1 MFLHQTALAVLITPR
16 WLEALVNVY
25 HTGTAL
31 TVVTTPVI
39 AILYVMAVMDQPL
52 PTAITVSYMPHGAQV
67 SVLATTH
74 MLARNVTI
82 VLILRP
88 QHSNSSPNRTT
99 AMISTV
105 MVTA

>member
-1 MFLHQTALAVLITPR
+1 MLPHLTVLTVPITPR
-16 WLEALVNVY
+16 WLEAHVNVY

-39 AILYVMAVMDQPL
+39 AILYVMAVTDQPL
-52 PTAITVSYMPHGAQV
+52 LTATTVSYMPHGAQV
-67 SVLATTH
+67 SVLVTTH
-74 MLARNVTI
+74 MPARNVTT

-99 AMISTV
+99 AMMSTA
-105 MVTA
+105 MVTE